1 MLDEMTTHRDFTLA
15 RRLGRQ
21 LARDEATWVEAED
34 MIEDAFDDD
43 LLRAA
48 ARMAFGAAASWR
60 VYG

>member
-1 MLDEMTTHRDFTLA
+1 
-15 RRLGRQ
+15 
-21 LARDEATWVEAED
+21 

-60 VYG
+60 VYE